1 MICAQCCFKAA
12 FVLQIITLNNFIL
25 NTLCFLIVFTDV
37 SSYVMS
43 LIKWLGKSSIWH
55 CCFAAR
61 ELKSVIFVW
70 TLQTVRVHMSR
81 WILWFH
87 LHDTMCL
94 KTQCTTEWMKMYS
107 LQSANIIKMHHRT
120 SIPLTTQL
128 LQQISGFVVVFGTNL
143 SMLKHCGFYLLYR
156 W

>member
-1 MICAQCCFKAA
+1 MFSYCVHRCLLVCYVINKMAWQVFLLALLFCSKRVKVCNIC
-12 FVLQIITLNNFIL
+12 VNIT
-25 NTLCFLIVFTDV
+25 V
-37 SSYVMS
+37 
-43 LIKWLGKSSIWH
+43 
-55 CCFAAR
+55 
-61 ELKSVIFVW
+61 
-70 TLQTVRVHMSR
+70 QVHMSR

-94 KTQCTTEWMKMYS
+94 KTQCTTEWINMYS

-120 SIPLTTQL
+120 AIPLTTQL